1 MLPKG
6 CGIVKFVLILCY
18 LINNPIFMKNLM
30 FVLAM
35 IFSGTMVYAQACSS
49 TCTKKNSYV
58 KNGDQIEAIIY
69 HDNGVVAQ
77 TGNYTSDN
85 KLEGEWIS
93 FDNEGNKTAV
103 ANYSNGIKVGTWLFY
118 QGSQMKEVTYTN
130 TSIAEV
136 KTYAITGTRV
146 VTNKP

>member
-1 MLPKG
+1 
-6 CGIVKFVLILCY
+6 
-18 LINNPIFMKNLM
+18 MKNLM
-30 FVLAM
+30 LVLAM

-58 KNGDQIEAIIY
+58 KNGNQIAAIIY
-69 HDNGVVAQ
+69 HDNGEVAQ
-77 TGNYTSDN
+77 TGQYTSDN